1 MVCLHVPSL
10 VAQESVVQAALSSH
24 EAAPQHVE
32 LTQLPLPQSVP
43 TAQVCPSASLLP
55 QRLSTF
61 RHVSPETQSAFVEHV
76 VRQDT
81 CNLLSQTYGEHDC
94 GVVDGGQ
101 CPVPSQQ
108 WPAPSQLAAGVK
120 ALPGLG
126 HVAARQPMTDNQG
139 RHAPLPLHVPS
150 FEQSPAAGS
159 LALHLC
165 FGSDCPLTT
174 KEHLPTLPATL
185 QLMQRAPV
193 EPSEHALLQH
203 TPSVQKPLSH

>member
-1 MVCLHVPSL
+1 LHVPSF
-10 VAQESVVQAALSSH
+10 VAHESVVQAALSSH
-24 EAAPQHVE
+24 EAALQQVE
-32 LTQLPLPQSVP
+32 STQLPLSQSPP

-55 QRLSTF
+55 QRLSTV
-61 RHVSPETQSAFVEHV
+61 RHVSPETQSAFVEQV
-76 VRQDT
+76 VRQET

-108 WPAPSQLAAGVK
+108 WPEPSQLATGVK

-126 HVAARQPMTDNQG
+126 QLALRQPVLAGQG

-150 FEQSPAAGS
+150 VEQSPAAGL
-159 LALHLC
+159 LAVHLC
-165 FGSDCPLTT
+165 LGSDCPFPTN
-174 KEHLPTLPATL
+174 EHFPTLPATL
-185 QLMQRAPV
+185 QLMQRPPV
-193 EPSEHALLQH
+193 EASEQALLQH